1 MFKVTLLVG
10 SLLLSSFAIA
20 HGEDKYGPHRG
31 FVRMPGA
38 FHTELV
44 LVDKNKLKV
53 FLLDIQWKNPS
64 VANSKLQVK
73 YNNKTNAEC
82 KIQDNFYECVFPKS
96 VNLTKK
102 GELKVTAEREA
113 QKGAEAVYTL
123 PLKLE
128 ASSEKK
134 SDMKMDQSE
143 HH

>member
-1 MFKVTLLVG
+1 MKKIFKITLFTIFCMSAEFV
-10 SLLLSSFAIA
+10 FA
-20 HGEDKYGPHRG
+20 HGEDKSGPHGG

-44 LVDKNKLKV
+44 PDGKNKLKV

-64 VANSKLQVK
+64 VKKSNLQIK
-73 YNNKTNAEC
+73 YNNKIDAKCE
-82 KIQDNFYECVFPKS
+82 ILRNFYICAFPKS

-102 GELKVTAEREA
+102 GELKVTAEREE
-113 QKGAEAVYTL
+113 QKGMEVSYPL

-128 ASSEKK
+128 VV
-134 SDMKMDQSE
+134 DDGHGG